1 MHYKEN
7 EGYKLLIKALVAV
20 DNEKDC
26 EMLLDDL
33 MTHKEVLDIAQRM
46 LVVKML
52 SEQVV
57 YNKIVEE
64 TGASTAT
71 ISRWSEG
78 HRSGCSPREGWC
90 VRQGCPHRTCHYGRG
105 RVYFPFPF

>member
-1 MHYKEN
+1 MDLKQN
-7 EGYKLLIKALVAV
+7 EGYNLLVKAIIAI

-26 EMLLDDL
+26 EALLEDL
-33 MTHKEVLDIAQRM
+33 MTRKEMLDIAQRM
-46 LVVKML
+46 LVAKLL

-71 ISRWSEG
+71 ISRVN
-78 HRSGCSPREGWC
+78 RSYL
-90 VRQGCPHRTCHYGRG
+90 YGAGGYTTILERLKG
-105 RVYFPFPF
+105 DN

>member
-1 MHYKEN
+1 MNFNEN

-20 DNEKDC
+20 DNEEDC
-26 EMLLDDL
+26 QHLLDDL
-33 MTHKEVLDIAQRM
+33 MTRKELLDIAQRM

-52 SEQVV
+52 SEQAV

-71 ISRWSEG
+71 ISRVN
-78 HRSGCSPREGWC
+78 RSYL
-90 VRQGCPHRTCHYGRG
+90 YGSG
-105 RVYFPFPF
+105 GYAKVLEKIKEM

>member
-1 MHYKEN
+1 MDAKEIQ
-7 EGYKLLIKALVAV
+7 GYDLLVKALVSV

-26 EMLLDDL
+26 QALLEDL
-33 MTHKEVLDIAQRM
+33 MTRKELLDIAQRM
-46 LVVKML
+46 VVAKLL

-71 ISRWSEG
+71 ISRVN
-78 HRSGCSPREGWC
+78 RCIL
-90 VRQGCPHRTCHYGRG
+90 YGDGGYLKILERIKG
-105 RVYFPFPF
+105 DKK